1 MRQVAHHLGS
11 VVIVILNVWLIQ
23 TTLVVL
29 LLLGLVV
36 IGGLG
41 TAMVRLVLL
50 VRVHGS
56 LSHLAVH
63 RTARL
68 LFSATCTAAEERFVQ
83 VAVEILCR
91 LTLELRFRVLM
102 GAKAD
107 TWSGCPLRCHHH
119 VLVNAHASVS
129 RCLIVHLRYTIIV
142 IMVYLWRSNTWKT
155 SIASFAMIWMALRW
169 LVWALCD
176 EVVEEDL
183 LVFQDLSL

>member
-1 MRQVAHHLGS
+1 MAYHLRG

-23 TTLVVL
+23 TALVVL

-36 IGGLG
+36 ISGLG

-56 LSHLAVH
+56 LSHLAVS
-63 RTARL
+63 RTTRL
-68 LFSATCTAAEERFVQ
+68 LFSATCAAAEERFVQ
-83 VAVEILCR
+83 VAVKILRR
-91 LTLELRFRVLM
+91 LTLELRFWVLM
-102 GAKAD
+102 GAKTK

-129 RCLIVHLRYTIIV
+129 RCLIVHLRYTIIM
-142 IMVYLWRSNTWKT
+142 IMVYLWRSNTWET
-155 SIASFAMIWMALRW
+155 AIASFAMIWMALGW

-183 LVFQDLSL
+183 LVF